1 MYSLLYV
8 KWIVVLPKWSG
19 SEWWEWRQNTES
31 GATGQGTS
39 SLYWTE
45 VQSPL
50 WVQLLFL
57 IADYKTFLILSFPR
71 HYADI
76 VQISLFS
83 PQAILFWA
91 SLGNNQQVR
100 RQHSCLMPIRCS
112 KVHSFMIQSYSLL
125 GRALGFVKRWLFLRK
140 TRNIIINTVS

>member
-1 MYSLLYV
+1 MYTLLYV
-8 KWIVVLPKWSG
+8 KWIVVLPKWSE
-19 SEWWEWRQNTES
+19 SERWEWRQNMKS
-31 GATGQGTS
+31 GATGQGTC

-50 WVQLLFL
+50 WVQLVFL

-100 RQHSCLMPIRCS
+100 RQHSCLIPIWYS
-112 KVHSFMIQSYSLL
+112 KSILSGSQSYSLL
-125 GRALGFVKRWLFLRK
+125 GLALGFITRLLLIK
-140 TRNIIINTVS
+140 TWKIIISTVS